1 MALKIRYQTTYEPF
15 KVVDDIKEIPKDA
28 TIVWYDFDEP
38 NEQENEWFKAHFN
51 FNDLEVD
58 DAINGMPRAK
68 YKSYKDYQYL
78 VFHSIMGSN
87 YSPIA
92 LNIFIQDNVL
102 VTYHHQTLE
111 SLNKVVYK
119 YMNTLDAELDC
130 ADVVILIL
138 DMMVDKYFNF
148 VYALEDSVYHF
159 EDRHVDDR
167 FNKMVMDSVFK
178 LRSDLIKVKRVL
190 FPMQELI
197 DTMKQNGDL
206 IIDNKHSLYIQHIDD
221 HLIKQRNIIRT
232 AQEMTNEIRENFE
245 SYTSFRMNSIMQV
258 LTLVSVIFS
267 PLTFIAG
274 IYGMN
279 FVNMPALHLHYGYYI
294 CLAVM
299 FVIAFV
305 LIIFFRRK
313 NGFKLEMTK
322 R

>member
-1 MALKIRYQTTYEPF
+1 MALTIRYQTTYEPF
-15 KVVDDIKEIPKDA
+15 KVVDDIKDIPKDA

-38 NEQENEWFKAHFN
+38 NEQENEWFKAHFS

-313 NGFKLEMTK
+313 KWF
-322 R
+322 

>member
-1 MALKIRYQTTYEPF
+1 MALTIRYQTTYEPF

-294 CLAVM
+294 CLAAM
-299 FVIAFV
+299 FVIAVV

-313 NGFKLEMTK
+313 KWF
-322 R
+322 

>member
-1 MALKIRYQTTYEPF
+1 MALTIRYQTTYEPF

-38 NEQENEWFKAHFN
+38 NEQENEWFKAHFS

-167 FNKMVMDSVFK
+167 FNKMV
-178 LRSDLIKVKRVL
+178 I
-190 FPMQELI
+190 
-197 DTMKQNGDL
+197 
-206 IIDNKHSLYIQHIDD
+206 
-221 HLIKQRNIIRT
+221 
-232 AQEMTNEIRENFE
+232 
-245 SYTSFRMNSIMQV
+245 
-258 LTLVSVIFS
+258 
-267 PLTFIAG
+267 
-274 IYGMN
+274 
-279 FVNMPALHLHYGYYI
+279 
-294 CLAVM
+294 
-299 FVIAFV
+299 
-305 LIIFFRRK
+305 
-313 NGFKLEMTK
+313 
-322 R
+322 

>member
-1 MALKIRYQTTYEPF
+1 
-15 KVVDDIKEIPKDA
+15 
-28 TIVWYDFDEP
+28 
-38 NEQENEWFKAHFN
+38 
-51 FNDLEVD
+51 
-58 DAINGMPRAK
+58 
-68 YKSYKDYQYL
+68 
-78 VFHSIMGSN
+78 
-87 YSPIA
+87 
-92 LNIFIQDNVL
+92 
-102 VTYHHQTLE
+102 
-111 SLNKVVYK
+111 
-119 YMNTLDAELDC
+119 
-130 ADVVILIL
+130 
-138 DMMVDKYFNF
+138 
-148 VYALEDSVYHF
+148 
-159 EDRHVDDR
+159 
-167 FNKMVMDSVFK
+167 
-178 LRSDLIKVKRVL
+178 
-190 FPMQELI
+190 MQELI

-294 CLAVM
+294 CLAFSDV
-299 FVIAFV
+299 
-305 LIIFFRRK
+305 K

>member
-1 MALKIRYQTTYEPF
+1 
-15 KVVDDIKEIPKDA
+15 
-28 TIVWYDFDEP
+28 
-38 NEQENEWFKAHFN
+38 
-51 FNDLEVD
+51 
-58 DAINGMPRAK
+58 
-68 YKSYKDYQYL
+68 
-78 VFHSIMGSN
+78 
-87 YSPIA
+87 
-92 LNIFIQDNVL
+92 
-102 VTYHHQTLE
+102 
-111 SLNKVVYK
+111 
-119 YMNTLDAELDC
+119 
-130 ADVVILIL
+130 LIL

-299 FVIAFV
+299 FVIAVV

-313 NGFKLEMTK
+313 KWF
-322 R
+322 

>member
-1 MALKIRYQTTYEPF
+1 MALTIRYQTTYEPF

-119 YMNTLDAELDC
+119 YMNALDAELDC

-245 SYTSFRMNSIMQV
+245 SYT
-258 LTLVSVIFS
+258 
-267 PLTFIAG
+267 
-274 IYGMN
+274 
-279 FVNMPALHLHYGYYI
+279 
-294 CLAVM
+294 
-299 FVIAFV
+299 
-305 LIIFFRRK
+305 
-313 NGFKLEMTK
+313 
-322 R
+322 

>member
-1 MALKIRYQTTYEPF
+1 MALTIRYQTTYEPF
-15 KVVDDIKEIPKDA
+15 KVVDDIKDIPKDA

-38 NEQENEWFKAHFN
+38 NEQENEWFKAHFS

-299 FVIAFV
+299 FVIAVNHLFQ
-305 LIIFFRRK
+305 
-313 NGFKLEMTK
+313 T
-322 R
+322 

>member
-1 MALKIRYQTTYEPF
+1 
-15 KVVDDIKEIPKDA
+15 
-28 TIVWYDFDEP
+28 
-38 NEQENEWFKAHFN
+38 
-51 FNDLEVD
+51 
-58 DAINGMPRAK
+58 
-68 YKSYKDYQYL
+68 
-78 VFHSIMGSN
+78 
-87 YSPIA
+87 
-92 LNIFIQDNVL
+92 
-102 VTYHHQTLE
+102 
-111 SLNKVVYK
+111 
-119 YMNTLDAELDC
+119 
-130 ADVVILIL
+130 
-138 DMMVDKYFNF
+138 
-148 VYALEDSVYHF
+148 
-159 EDRHVDDR
+159 
-167 FNKMVMDSVFK
+167 VMDSVFK

-299 FVIAFV
+299 FVIAVV

-313 NGFKLEMTK
+313 KWF
-322 R
+322 

>member
-1 MALKIRYQTTYEPF
+1 MALTIRYQTTYEPF

-119 YMNTLDAELDC
+119 YMNTLDA
-130 ADVVILIL
+130 
-138 DMMVDKYFNF
+138 
-148 VYALEDSVYHF
+148 
-159 EDRHVDDR
+159 
-167 FNKMVMDSVFK
+167 
-178 LRSDLIKVKRVL
+178 
-190 FPMQELI
+190 
-197 DTMKQNGDL
+197 
-206 IIDNKHSLYIQHIDD
+206 
-221 HLIKQRNIIRT
+221 
-232 AQEMTNEIRENFE
+232 
-245 SYTSFRMNSIMQV
+245 
-258 LTLVSVIFS
+258 
-267 PLTFIAG
+267 
-274 IYGMN
+274 
-279 FVNMPALHLHYGYYI
+279 
-294 CLAVM
+294 
-299 FVIAFV
+299 
-305 LIIFFRRK
+305 
-313 NGFKLEMTK
+313 
-322 R
+322 

>member
-1 MALKIRYQTTYEPF
+1 MALTIRYQTTYEPF

-119 YMNTLDAELDC
+119 YMNALDAELDC

-294 CLAVM
+294 LAVM
-299 FVIAFV
+299 FVIAVV

-313 NGFKLEMTK
+313 KWF
-322 R
+322 

>member
-1 MALKIRYQTTYEPF
+1 MALTIRYQTTYEPF

-119 YMNTLDAELDC
+119 YMNALDAELDC

-294 CLAVM
+294 CLA
-299 FVIAFV
+299 
-305 LIIFFRRK
+305 
-313 NGFKLEMTK
+313 
-322 R
+322 

>member
-1 MALKIRYQTTYEPF
+1 MALTIRYQTTYEPF

-148 VYALEDSVYHF
+148 VYALEDSIYHF

-294 CLAVM
+294 CLVVM
-299 FVIAFV
+299 FVIAVV

-313 NGFKLEMTK
+313 KWF
-322 R
+322 

>member
-1 MALKIRYQTTYEPF
+1 MALTIRYQTTYESF

-279 FVNMPALHLHYGYYI
+279 FVNMPALHLHYEYYI

-299 FVIAFV
+299 FVIAVV

-313 NGFKLEMTK
+313 KWF
-322 R
+322 

>member
-206 IIDNKHSLYIQHIDD
+206 L
-221 HLIKQRNIIRT
+221 
-232 AQEMTNEIRENFE
+232 
-245 SYTSFRMNSIMQV
+245 
-258 LTLVSVIFS
+258 
-267 PLTFIAG
+267 
-274 IYGMN
+274 
-279 FVNMPALHLHYGYYI
+279 
-294 CLAVM
+294 
-299 FVIAFV
+299 
-305 LIIFFRRK
+305 
-313 NGFKLEMTK
+313 
-322 R
+322 

>member
-1 MALKIRYQTTYEPF
+1 MALTIRYQTTYEPF

-119 YMNTLDAELDC
+119 YMNALDAELDC

-178 LRSDLIKVKRVL
+178 LRS
-190 FPMQELI
+190 
-197 DTMKQNGDL
+197 DL

-299 FVIAFV
+299 FVIAVV

-313 NGFKLEMTK
+313 KWF
-322 R
+322 

>member
-1 MALKIRYQTTYEPF
+1 MALTIRYQTTYEPF

-119 YMNTLDAELDC
+119 YMNALDAELDC

-294 CLAVM
+294 CSAVM
-299 FVIAFV
+299 FVIAVV

-313 NGFKLEMTK
+313 KWF
-322 R
+322 

>member
-1 MALKIRYQTTYEPF
+1 MALTIRYQTTYEPF

-119 YMNTLDAELDC
+119 YMNALDAELDC

-279 FVNMPALHLHYGYYI
+279 FVNMPALHLHYGYYT

-299 FVIAFV
+299 FVIAVV

-313 NGFKLEMTK
+313 KWF
-322 R
+322 

>member
-178 LRSDLIKVKRVL
+178 LRSDLI
-190 FPMQELI
+190 
-197 DTMKQNGDL
+197 
-206 IIDNKHSLYIQHIDD
+206 IDNKHSLYIQHIDD

-299 FVIAFV
+299 FVIAVV

-313 NGFKLEMTK
+313 KWF
-322 R
+322 

>member
-1 MALKIRYQTTYEPF
+1 MALTIRYQTTYEPF

-119 YMNTLDAELDC
+119 YMNALDAELDC

-279 FVNMPALHLHYGYYI
+279 FVNMPALHLHYGYCI

-299 FVIAFV
+299 FVIAVV

-313 NGFKLEMTK
+313 KWF
-322 R
+322 

>member
-15 KVVDDIKEIPKDA
+15 KVFDDIKEIPKDA

-313 NGFKLEMTK
+313 KWF
-322 R
+322 

>member
-1 MALKIRYQTTYEPF
+1 MALTIRYQTTYEPF

-197 DTMKQNGDL
+197 DTIKQNGDL

-294 CLAVM
+294 CLVVM
-299 FVIAFV
+299 FVIAVV

-313 NGFKLEMTK
+313 KWF
-322 R
+322 

>member
-1 MALKIRYQTTYEPF
+1 MALTIRYQTTYEPF

-119 YMNTLDAELDC
+119 YMNALDAELDC

-294 CLAVM
+294 CLVVM
-299 FVIAFV
+299 FVIAVV

-313 NGFKLEMTK
+313 KWF
-322 R
+322 

>member
-1 MALKIRYQTTYEPF
+1 
-15 KVVDDIKEIPKDA
+15 
-28 TIVWYDFDEP
+28 
-38 NEQENEWFKAHFN
+38 FKAHFN

-299 FVIAFV
+299 FVIAVV

-313 NGFKLEMTK
+313 KWF
-322 R
+322 

>member
-313 NGFKLEMTK
+313 KWF
-322 R
+322 

>member
-279 FVNMPALHLHYGYYI
+279 FVNMPALHLHYGCYI

-299 FVIAFV
+299 FVIAVV

-313 NGFKLEMTK
+313 KWF
-322 R
+322 

>member
-1 MALKIRYQTTYEPF
+1 MALTIRYQTTYEPF

-111 SLNKVVYK
+111 SLN
-119 YMNTLDAELDC
+119 
-130 ADVVILIL
+130 
-138 DMMVDKYFNF
+138 MVDKYFNF

-299 FVIAFV
+299 FVIAVV

-313 NGFKLEMTK
+313 KWF
-322 R
+322 

>member
-1 MALKIRYQTTYEPF
+1 MALTIRYQTTYEPF

-38 NEQENEWFKAHFN
+38 NEQENEWFKAHFS

-78 VFHSIMGSN
+78 AFHSIMGSN

-299 FVIAFV
+299 FVIAVV

-313 NGFKLEMTK
+313 KWF
-322 R
+322 